1 MKKYYKATLLL
12 PLFLLFFSSNVYSQ
26 FTVNGTVIDSESDE
40 PLFGVTV
47 VDTETGDGAATD
59 INGQFTLDLPAE
71 SATLR
76 VTYIGYLTK
85 NVEVASNGNSI
96 VDLVIELSPDIS
108 RLDEVVV
115 TGLASTVK
123 RSNLANAVS
132 TISAEELTG
141 ATVSESI
148 DGALSGKLPGVNI
161 VASGGAPGGGSNVQ
175 LRGIS
180 TLGAGSSQ
188 PLYVIDGI
196 YVDNSVI
203 STGRSSV
210 SGAGGASQ
218 DGVASRIS
226 DLNPDDIESIE
237 VLKGPSAAAIYGSRA
252 NAGVIIIT
260 TKKGKAGETRVSIR
274 QDVGFTSSLNL
285 LGFDQWSENKIN
297 LIYSGTSPEAVA
309 RRNQELAKFRQ
320 NGNLLDYEEEMY
332 GETGL
337 LTNTQIS
344 ASGGSDKTQFYIS
357 AGLQDEEGIIQNTG
371 FKRNNIRLN
380 LDHSINSNIS
390 VSSTSNFVRTDSD
403 RGFTG
408 NQNGTGGSIGY
419 NIAYVPSYAD
429 LRPDANGIY
438 PDNPYFAENPYA
450 LRDHAVNNQIV
461 NRFLQSLRLEAQL
474 YSDAN
479 SFLSFNTQV
488 GFDYLNANSEVY
500 FPEWFQSQQ
509 ASATPGDVIH
519 GKQDNFNLN
528 LQAFLVHNIDLEG
541 LNFSTQLGYT
551 RIYEESN
558 RLLNRGRGLAPGQTN
573 LNQAQV
579 QSVFGQTFQEVSE
592 IGLVAQEEINW
603 EDKLIGTVGVRFDKS
618 TLNAMQNEFYA
629 FPKASLA
636 ANLTSFDFWNIDQ
649 IDQLKLRTAYGETG
663 GKASFGSTFEALTG
677 VNIGGSLGSVIS
689 TRDIDPNLRPETA
702 SEIEFGADISA
713 FQGKI
718 GLEATYYIKEVRD
731 LILDQNPPASTGITQ
746 IATNAADLEN
756 KGIELSLT
764 ASPVRNAN
772 LSWVTK
778 VLYWKNDSEI
788 TRLDIPSDETGG
800 FGLSLGQYLIREG
813 FSPTTIVGNPQ
824 DPGLTFYGDAQP
836 DYQMSWYNELNFL
849 ANFEFSFLFQY
860 SKGAD
865 NIDLTRFLLDGGGN
879 TPDWSE
885 DSDGDGTPN
894 GLDRGPFNPSRFV
907 DDATYLK
914 LREVGLYYTV
924 PTNLVEGLNIQRIR
938 LGVSGKNLLLFSDY
952 NSYDPEVSNFGAQP
966 VAQSVEVTPY
976 PSSRRVF
983 FHINLD
989 F

>member
-1 MKKYYKATLLL
+1 MKNFYKHALSFALS
-12 PLFLLFFSSNVYSQ
+12 LFVLSASAYAQ
-26 FTVNGTVIDSESDE
+26 FTVTGTITDAESNE
-40 PLFGVTV
+40 PLFGVTILN
-47 VDTETGDGAATD
+47 VDSGGGSATNIDGEFSLEVQ
-59 INGQFTLDLPAE
+59 GE

-76 VTYIGYLTK
+76 ITYVGYITRTI
-85 NVEVASNGNSI
+85 EVNRDGNSVVELDI
-96 VDLVIELSPDIS
+96 QLSPDIS
-108 RLDEVVV
+108 RLDEIVVS
-115 TGLASTVK
+115 GLASNVK

-132 TISAEELTG
+132 TVSAEELAGT
-141 ATVSESI
+141 TVNESV

-218 DGVASRIS
+218 DGVASRVS
-226 DLNPDDIESIE
+226 DLNPEDIESIE

-260 TKKGKAGETRVSIR
+260 TKKGKAGDTRVSIK
-274 QDVGFTSSLNL
+274 QDVGFASALNL
-285 LGFDQWSENKIN
+285 LGFDKWSEDKIN
-297 LIYSGTSPEAVA
+297 LLYSGASLTE
-309 RRNQELAKFRQ
+309 ELAKFQQ

-344 ASGGSDKTQFYIS
+344 ASGGSDKTQFYLS
-357 AGLQDEEGIIQNTG
+357 AGIQDEEGIIKNTG
-371 FKRNNIRLN
+371 FNRNNIRLN
-380 LDHSINSNIS
+380 VDHSINNNIS
-390 VSSTSNFVRTDSD
+390 VSSTSNYIRTDSD

-429 LRPDANGIY
+429 LRPDENGVY
-438 PDNPYFAENPYA
+438 PNNPYFAENPYA

-474 YSDAN
+474 YSDDN

-528 LQAFLVHNIDLEG
+528 MQAFLVHNLDLDG
-541 LNFSTQLGYT
+541 FNFSTQLGYT

-618 TLNAMQNEFYA
+618 TLNAEQNEFYA
-629 FPKASLA
+629 FPKASIA
-636 ANLTSFDFWNIDQ
+636 ANLTNFGFWNIDQ

-663 GKASFGSTFEALTG
+663 GKASFGSTFEALGG
-677 VNIGGSLGSVIS
+677 VNIGGNLGSVIS
-689 TRDIDPNLRPETA
+689 TRAIDPNLKPETA

-731 LILDQNPPASTGITQ
+731 LILDQNPPASTGISA

-756 KGIELSLT
+756 KGIELTLT
-764 ASPVRNAN
+764 TSPVRTAN

-778 VLYWKNDSEI
+778 LLYWKNDSEI

-813 FSPTTIVGNPQ
+813 YSPTTIVGNPQ
-824 DPGLTFYGDAQP
+824 NPGLTFYGDAQP

-885 DSDGDGTPN
+885 DSDNDGVPN
-894 GLDRGPFNPSRFV
+894 GLDRGPFDPSRFV

-914 LREVGLYYTV
+914 LREVGFYYTV
-924 PTNLVEGLNIQRIR
+924 PTNLVESLNVERIR

>member
-1 MKKYYKATLLL
+1 MRKSYYSKLLAV
-12 PLFLLFFSSNVYSQ
+12 FSVIFFSTQIAIAQY
-26 FTVNGTVIDSESDE
+26 TVTGTVTEASTGDV
-40 PLFGVTV
+40 LVGVTIF
-47 VDTETGDGAATD
+47 DAETNSGTSTGIDGEYSLELPAGTTTLRFSSVGFVTKN
-59 INGQFTLDLPAE
+59 IEVSGSNGEEVTLDVE
-71 SATLR
+71 LR
-76 VTYIGYLTK
+76 TDLA
-85 NVEVASNGNSI
+85 NLEEI
-96 VDLVIELSPDIS
+96 VVS
-108 RLDEVVV
+108 
-115 TGLASTVK
+115 GLASNIK
-123 RSNLANAVS
+123 RSNLANAVG
-132 TISAEELTG
+132 TVSAEELAGISVTQS
-141 ATVSESI
+141 V
-148 DGALSGKLPGVNI
+148 DGALSGKLSGVNI
-161 VASGGAPGGGSNVQ
+161 VSSSGAPGGGSNVQ

-210 SGAGGASQ
+210 SGAGGSSQ
-218 DGVASRIS
+218 DGVASRVS
-226 DLNPDDIESIE
+226 DLNPEDIESIE

-260 TKKGKAGETRVSIR
+260 TKRGQAGETRVSIK
-274 QDVGFTSSLNL
+274 QDVGFAKVRNL
-285 LGFDQWSENKIN
+285 LGFDKWTEEKIN
-297 LIYSGTSPEAVA
+297 LLYSGNRLDT
-309 RRNQELAKFRQ
+309 ELALFRQ

-344 ASGGSDKTQFYIS
+344 ASGGNERTQFYLS
-357 AGLQDEEGIIQNTG
+357 AGIQSEEGIIKRTG
-371 FKRNNIRLN
+371 FDRNNIRLN
-380 LDHSINSNIS
+380 IDHSINNNIS
-390 VSSTSNFVRTDSD
+390 ISSSSNYIRTDSD

-419 NIAYVPSYAD
+419 NIAYVPSYYD
-429 LRPDANGIY
+429 LRPDENGNY
-438 PDNPYFAENPYA
+438 PNNPYFAENPYA
-450 LRDHAVNNQIV
+450 IVDHAVNNQLV
-461 NRFLQSLRLEAQL
+461 NRFLQNLNLEAQL
-474 YSDAN
+474 YSDEN
-479 SFLSFNTQV
+479 SFLTFNTQV

-528 LQAFLVHNIDLEG
+528 LQAFLVHNIDLAG
-541 LNFSTQLGYT
+541 FNFNTQLGYT

-579 QSVFGQTFQEVSE
+579 QSVFGQRFQEVSE

-618 TLNAMQNEFYA
+618 TLNANQNEFYA

-636 ANLTSFDFWNIDQ
+636 ANLTNFDFWSIDQ
-649 IDQLKLRTAYGETG
+649 IDQFKLRTAYGETG
-663 GKASFGSTFEALTG
+663 GKASFGSTFEALGG
-677 VNIGGSLGSVIS
+677 VNIGGNLGSVIS
-689 TRDIDPNLRPETA
+689 TRAIDPNLKPETA

-713 FQGKI
+713 FEGKI

-731 LILDQNPPASTGITQ
+731 LILDQSPPASTGISA

-756 KGIELSLT
+756 KGWELTLT
-764 ASPVRNAN
+764 SSPVRSSN
-772 LSWVTK
+772 LSWMTK
-778 VLYWKNDSEI
+778 LMYWKNDSEI
-788 TRLDIPSDETGG
+788 TRLDIPSFETGG

-824 DPGLTFYGDAQP
+824 DPGLTFYGNAQP
-836 DYQMSWYNELNFL
+836 DYQMSWYNELNFMS
-849 ANFEFSFLFQY
+849 NFDLSFLFQY

-865 NIDLTRFLLDGGGN
+865 NINLTSFLLDGGGN
-879 TPDWSE
+879 TPDWS
-885 DSDGDGTPN
+885 DDDDGDGTPN

-907 DDATYLK
+907 EDATFLK

-924 PTNLVEGLNIQRIR
+924 PADVVDGLLNVERIR
-938 LGVSGKNLLLFSDY
+938 LGVSGSNLFVITDY
-952 NSYDPEVSNFGAQP
+952 TSYDPEVSNFGAQP
-966 VAQSVEVTPY
+966 IAQSVEVTPY
-976 PSSRRVF
+976 PNSRRVF